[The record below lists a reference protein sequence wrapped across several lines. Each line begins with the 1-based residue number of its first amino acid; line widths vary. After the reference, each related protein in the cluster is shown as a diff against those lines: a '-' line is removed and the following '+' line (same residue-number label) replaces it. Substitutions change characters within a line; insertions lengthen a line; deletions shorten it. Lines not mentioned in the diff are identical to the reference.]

1 MLEFI
6 ELAWSAI
13 ANVPGL
19 ARLFTVVAC
28 VLFDANLML
37 TAKLVLVL

>member
-1 MLEFI
+1 MLEFV

-13 ANVPGL
+13 ANVPDL
-19 ARLFTVVAC
+19 ARLFIVVAC